1 MEKLHNKFGGQIVI
15 AKLVKYF
22 YQQVLTDNTIKHFFT
37 SPDKEQQRKHQVK
50 FISLILSSSNTASAA
65 TMAKE
70 NPELNLQPVHYQTI
84 AKHLSNALI
93 YFGVHETHI
102 GQIVGTIAPSSN
114 QGSIKKWVN
123 NSYAHLL

>member
-15 AKLVKYF
+15 GKLVNYF
-22 YQQVLTDNTIKHFFT
+22 YQQVQTDHTIKHFFV
-37 SPDKEQQRKHQVK
+37 SPDKDQQRKYQAK
-50 FISLILSSSNTASAA
+50 FISLILSNPNADSGS

-70 NPELNLQPVHYQTI
+70 NTGLNLQPIHYQAI

-102 GQIVGTIAPSSN
+102 GQIVGTITPSSK
-114 QGSIKKWVN
+114 QGLTKRWVN